1 LSKQPIRWLGS
12 LAIILVIL
20 VSCELLAFLAT
31 LFLQHRSIIF
41 CPLEITEPYEMY
53 QKRFLPT
60 LGWPSPDFFHQRPGF
75 YDASGSR
82 MIPAFPDPFRTPPRL
97 SLYGDS
103 FTEAWGVSNE
113 QAWSN
118 DLSLL
123 LHCRV
128 SNFGVAG
135 YGTDQA
141 YLRFLQNTRDPAKV
155 VVLGV
160 FTENIKRNVN
170 QLRNLISPVHICE
183 TKPRFI
189 LNDQGQLTLVPI
201 PSLSASEYYN
211 IQNNPGRYF
220 HHEFFLPDGP
230 SGLQMAKFPYLWG
243 MIKAS
248 RFILKNL
255 GNLDEISKYRYLYQP
270 GHPSQ
275 ALEVTT
281 AIIKAFCDA
290 AQKRGK
296 RPVVMI
302 IPTQEDMVYYQ
313 RHQKWSY
320 QPLLDGLT
328 ASRLEYIDAGPVIAQ
343 QLNGAD
349 PNTLYD
355 VKRSFHLNEEGN
367 QLLAATL
374 YDFLTSRNILGQ
386 IQ

>member
-1 LSKQPIRWLGS
+1 
-12 LAIILVIL
+12 
-20 VSCELLAFLAT
+20 
-31 LFLQHRSIIF
+31 
-41 CPLEITEPYEMY
+41 
-53 QKRFLPT
+53 
-60 LGWPSPDFFHQRPGF
+60 
-75 YDASGSR
+75 
-82 MIPAFPDPFRTPPRL
+82 
-97 SLYGDS
+97 
-103 FTEAWGVSNE
+103 
-113 QAWSN
+113 
-118 DLSLL
+118 
-123 LHCRV
+123 
-128 SNFGVAG
+128 
-135 YGTDQA
+135 
-141 YLRFLQNTRDPAKV
+141 
-155 VVLGV
+155 
-160 FTENIKRNVN
+160 
-170 QLRNLISPVHICE
+170 VHICE

-290 AQKRGK
+290 AKMRGK